1 LTKATID
8 RKLGHRFP
16 EAFVPARH
24 AAVPRAAAAR
34 VRRFNRFYTRRL
46 GLLDEGHLHSPY
58 SLPEVRVLYEVAH
71 RERPTAAAIAGALGV
86 DAGYLSRLLRG
97 LRHRG
102 LLAARVVPHDRRQRV
117 LTLTARGRRTFAGLD
132 ARATAEVGA
141 MLEQLS
147 PADRDR
153 VVTSLEMVQTL
164 LEPERNEPSG
174 EATDSD
180 APKVALRAPAAGD
193 LGWVVQRHGELY
205 AQEYGWNEDFERLVA
220 RIVGDFASGEPGPRQ
235 RAWIAT
241 VDGRRAGCVFLV
253 PGDAGVARL
262 RLLLVEP
269 WARGHGLGG
278 LLVGTCIQAARRAG
292 CHTLTLWTNDVLTAA
307 RRLYER
313 AGFRLV
319 KTERHRS
326 FGKALT
332 SQTWDLDLARTGS
345 APAAR
350 RDSSSRG

>member
-1 LTKATID
+1 M
-8 RKLGHRFP
+8 
-16 EAFVPARH
+16 
-24 AAVPRAAAAR
+24 PRAAAAR

-46 GLLDEGHLHSPY
+46 GLLDQGHLHSPF
-58 SLPEVRVLYEVAH
+58 SLPEVRVMYEVAH
-71 RERPTAAAIAGALGV
+71 RERPTAAGIAAALDV

-117 LTLTARGRRTFAGLD
+117 LALTARGRRTFAGLD
-132 ARATAEVGA
+132 ARATAEVAA
-141 MLEQLS
+141 MLEDLS
-147 PADRDR
+147 PAERDR
-153 VVTSLEMVQTL
+153 LLASLETVQGL
-164 LEPERNEPSG
+164 LEADEPGPTDERPTAG
-174 EATDSD
+174 T
-180 APKVALRAPAAGD
+180 PRVALRAPAPGD

-205 AQEYGWNEDFERLVA
+205 AEEYGWNEDFERLVA
-220 RIVGDFASGEPGPRQ
+220 RIVGDFAAVEPGPRQ

-241 VDGRRAGCVFLV
+241 LDGRRAGCVFLM
-253 PGDAGVARL
+253 PGDEGVARL

-278 LLVGTCIQAARRAG
+278 RLVGTCIQAARRAG

>member
-1 LTKATID
+1 M
-8 RKLGHRFP
+8 
-16 EAFVPARH
+16 PARSI
-24 AAVPRAAAAR
+24 AVPRAAAAR

-46 GLLDEGHLHSPY
+46 GLLDQGHLHSPF
-58 SLPEVRVLYEVAH
+58 SLPEVRVMYEVAH
-71 RERPTAAAIAGALGV
+71 RERPTAAAIAAALDV

-117 LTLTARGRRTFAGLD
+117 LALTARGRRTFAGLD
-132 ARATAEVGA
+132 ARATAEVAA
-141 MLEQLS
+141 MLEDLS
-147 PADRDR
+147 PAERDR
-153 VVTSLEMVQTL
+153 LLASLETVQGL
-164 LEPERNEPSG
+164 LEADEPGPTDERLP
-174 EATDSD
+174 AVT
-180 APKVALRAPAAGD
+180 PRVALRAPAPGD

-205 AQEYGWNEDFERLVA
+205 AEEYGWNEDFERLVA
-220 RIVGDFASGEPGPRQ
+220 RIVGDFAAVEPGPRQ

-241 VDGRRAGCVFLV
+241 VDGRRAGCVFLM
-253 PGDAGVARL
+253 PGDESVARL

-345 APAAR
+345 APAAP
-350 RDSSSRG
+350 RDSSNRG

>member
-1 LTKATID
+1 M
-8 RKLGHRFP
+8 
-16 EAFVPARH
+16 PARP

-46 GLLDEGHLHSPY
+46 GLLGEGHLHSPF
-58 SLPEVRVLYEVAH
+58 SLPEVRVMYEVAH
-71 RERPTAAAIAGALGV
+71 RERPTAAAIAAALGV

-117 LTLTARGRRTFAGLD
+117 LALTARGRRTFAGLD
-132 ARATAEVGA
+132 ARATAEVAA
-141 MLEQLS
+141 MLEDLS
-147 PADRDR
+147 AAERDR
-153 VVTSLEMVQTL
+153 LVASLETVQTL
-164 LEPERNEPSG
+164 LGADEHGEPP
-174 EATDSD
+174 AAA
-180 APKVALRAPAAGD
+180 APRVALRAPAPGD

-205 AQEYGWNEDFERLVA
+205 ADEYGWNEDFERLVA
-220 RIVGDFASGEPGPRQ
+220 RIVGDFAAVEPGPRQ
-235 RAWIAT
+235 RGWIAT
-241 VDGRRAGCVFLV
+241 VDGRRAGCVFLM
-253 PGDAGVARL
+253 PGDEGVARL

-278 LLVGTCIQAARRAG
+278 LLVNTCVQAARRAG
-292 CHTLTLWTNDVLTAA
+292 CHTLTLWTNDVLAAA

-319 KTERHRS
+319 ETERHRS

-345 APAAR
+345 APAAPR
-350 RDSSSRG
+350 GSSTRG